1 MLLKKISLIAGLLA
15 LTGCSAVTDTA
26 NTVNYV
32 KEAKE
37 FAGEVSTFSSE
48 TTDLVKQAVN
58 DESKQKELESQ
69 LKQMKS
75 DVQEFSGLT
84 PPDNLQE
91 LHGQMESKAQ
101 SLEVGID
108 LYLKN
113 IKEGKLDTS
122 FIEDHPLMKQVSD
135 INQIYQDIKSLG
147 N

>member
-1 MLLKKISLIAGLLA
+1 MHIKKIGLILGLLA

-37 FAGEVSTFSSE
+37 FAGEVSSFSSD
-48 TTDLVKQAVN
+48 TTGLVRDAVN
-58 DESKQKELESQ
+58 DETKRKELETQ

-75 DVQEFSGLT
+75 DVKEFTGLT
-84 PPDNLQE
+84 PPESLQE
-91 LHGQMESKAQ
+91 LHGQMESKAK
-101 SLEVGID
+101 SLEGGID

-113 IKEGKLDTS
+113 IREGKLDTS

-135 INQIYQDIKSLG
+135 INKIYEDIKSLG